1 MALSNTWRER
11 LHRMRVTGRGAG
23 IVAVSVGAAAGAAAG
38 WRVFVAP
45 ERPDI
50 AGIAQQ
56 VGNAREQVGAFA
68 ADFVVAWL
76 TGTTTCGQSPS
87 GMAASCRDADR
98 AVLAR
103 YVTVPD
109 GAAALPRTPAA
120 VVTRPQPVSV
130 IDAGTVGE
138 AQLYTAIVAVS
149 ERPYAS
155 AAPVR
160 AFYSVPVSL
169 WHFAPRAVAMPA
181 RINGPGPGADLRLGY
196 RQPLPPD
203 SAVLAV
209 ADGFLRSYLTS
220 GGGLDRYVVAG
231 TPLAPVGG
239 YASTTVT
246 SALAAEAIPE
256 DPPPGAQVHVLATV
270 AAQTSQ
276 FATVTMT
283 YPLRV
288 ENRGGTWMI
297 AGLDLVPAVT
307 DTDTDPMRRT
317 R

>member
-1 MALSNTWRER
+1 MALSNTWRVR
-11 LHRMRVTGRGAG
+11 LDRARVTGRSAG
-23 IVAVSVGAAAGAAAG
+23 VVALCVGAAAGAAAG
-38 WRVFVAP
+38 WRVFVDP
-45 ERPDI
+45 EHPDI

-56 VGNAREQVGAFA
+56 VGNARGQVGAFA

-76 TGTTTCGQSPS
+76 TATTTCGQSP
-87 GMAASCRDADR
+87 GLVEASCRDADR

-103 YVTVPD
+103 YISVPD
-109 GAAALPRTPAA
+109 GATVLPRTPAA
-120 VVTRPQPVSV
+120 VVTIPQQVSV
-130 IDAGTVGE
+130 IASGTVGD
-138 AQLYTAIVAVS
+138 ADLYTAIVAVS

-155 AAPVR
+155 APPVR
-160 AFYSVPVSL
+160 AFYQVPVSV
-169 WHFAPRAVAMPA
+169 WHFAPRALAMPA
-181 RINGPGPGADLRLGY
+181 RINSPGPGADLRLGY

-209 ADGFLRSYLTS
+209 VDGFLRAYLTS
-220 GGGLDRYVVAG
+220 GSGLDRYVVAG

-239 YASTTVT
+239 YASTQVS
-246 SALAAEAIPE
+246 SALAAEPIPE
-256 DPPPGAQVHVLATV
+256 DPPPGAEVHVLATV

-288 ENRGGTWMI
+288 ANHGGTWMI

-307 DTDTDPMRRT
+307 DTDPTVDRRI

>member
-1 MALSNTWRER
+1 MMALSNTWQAR
-11 LHRMRVTGRGAG
+11 LRRARVIGRGAG
-23 IVAVSVGAAAGAAAG
+23 VVAVSVAAAAGGAAG

-56 VGNAREQVGAFA
+56 VGNTRDQVGAFA
-68 ADFVVAWL
+68 TDFVVAWL
-76 TGTTTCGQSPS
+76 TATTTCGQIP
-87 GMAASCRDADR
+87 GPVEASCRDADR
-98 AVLAR
+98 AVLAG
-103 YVTVPD
+103 YISVPD

-120 VVTRPQPVSV
+120 VVTLPQSVSV
-130 IDAGTVGE
+130 IEAGAAGE

-155 AAPVR
+155 APPVR
-160 AFYSVPVSL
+160 AFYQVPVSL
-169 WHFAPRAVAMPA
+169 WHFAPRALAMPA
-181 RINGPGPGADLRLGY
+181 RINGPGPGADIRLGY

-203 SAVLAV
+203 SPVLAV
-209 ADGFLRSYLTS
+209 VDGFLRASLTA
-220 GGGLDRYVVAG
+220 GTGLDRYVVAG
-231 TPLAPVGG
+231 TALAPVGG
-239 YASTTVT
+239 YASTVVT
-246 SALAAEAIPE
+246 SVLALEPIPD
-256 DPPPGAQVHVLATV
+256 DPPPGTEVHVLATV

-288 ENRGGTWMI
+288 ANHGGTRMI

-307 DTDTDPMRRT
+307 DLRQETP
-317 R
+317 